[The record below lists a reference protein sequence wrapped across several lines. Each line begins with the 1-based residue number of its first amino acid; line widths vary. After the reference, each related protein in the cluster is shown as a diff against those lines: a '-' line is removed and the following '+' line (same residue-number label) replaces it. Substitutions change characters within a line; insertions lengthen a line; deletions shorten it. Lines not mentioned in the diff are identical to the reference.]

1 MIEFYTASWVTR
13 IFITF
18 ILGIGVLS
26 QTLATVLNFYR
37 HDQTTRR
44 VFENLFEMFIVV
56 EILIFSLLHGEVVNG
71 YKNGIL
77 VPVGY
82 ENIRIAIFII
92 ILILGIVVGFLNKT
106 ILPLGVITATSI
118 SLPFMEDVLGSAF
131 PWGFVAILIF
141 FLIRSIKV
149 FVSSL
154 IAIRTSIS
162 ALSVIQ
168 AVNTL
173 RTGVLF
179 CESDGYTVLLNH
191 QMQKLMLL
199 ITGQVFRDSL
209 KFYKLL
215 ISDKFKS
222 RYEKVQLE
230 GQAVYLLPDG
240 SAWMFTKT
248 EIPLLMKNYIHIS
261 AADVSENWSLTSKL
275 QIQDQELRNKSEE
288 LKRTISNLHI
298 LSKEKEIENA
308 KIRAH
313 DILGQRLTVLLRMIQ
328 NEEILDYKLLTSLS
342 KGLIDEIKAE
352 HDEISPLEELQS
364 IQEIF
369 NSIGVDIN
377 FKGKLP
383 EDKEQAGL
391 FVDIIRE
398 GSANAVRHG
407 FATRINIESEEIKD
421 SYNLVISNV
430 GHTTS
435 DPIIPGSGIKAIR
448 KKVEAQGGNI
458 EITPYPQF
466 TLSVVLP
473 GGGMDV

>member
-173 RTGVLF
+173 HTGVLF

-222 RYEKVQLE
+222 
-230 GQAVYLLPDG
+230 
-240 SAWMFTKT
+240 
-248 EIPLLMKNYIHIS
+248 
-261 AADVSENWSLTSKL
+261 
-275 QIQDQELRNKSEE
+275 
-288 LKRTISNLHI
+288 
-298 LSKEKEIENA
+298 
-308 KIRAH
+308 
-313 DILGQRLTVLLRMIQ
+313 
-328 NEEILDYKLLTSLS
+328 
-342 KGLIDEIKAE
+342 
-352 HDEISPLEELQS
+352 
-364 IQEIF
+364 
-369 NSIGVDIN
+369 
-377 FKGKLP
+377 
-383 EDKEQAGL
+383 
-391 FVDIIRE
+391 
-398 GSANAVRHG
+398 
-407 FATRINIESEEIKD
+407 
-421 SYNLVISNV
+421 
-430 GHTTS
+430 
-435 DPIIPGSGIKAIR
+435 
-448 KKVEAQGGNI
+448 
-458 EITPYPQF
+458 
-466 TLSVVLP
+466 
-473 GGGMDV
+473 